1 MAKETKMP
9 EFIVYTD
16 GGCAV
21 NPGGPG
27 GVGVVIVNMK
37 TDEAQEISRGF
48 RSTTNNRMEMMAVI
62 TALQSVPETC
72 SIRLYSDSQYVL
84 NCMSNMWQKRKNTD
98 LWKIIDQA
106 AKKKDLDLRWVKGH
120 NGNEYNERCD
130 ALATMAIQDAA
141 AWETDEGYEKKQ
153 EKWRDFFEKTES
165 AIPNSQKGGAM
176 AFRIMIPED
185 IADPEPDI
193 TDHSA
198 YAVEHDINAG
208 CAKGIKE
215 FYIYG
220 SRSFKDYMKLKTLGI
235 DSVSRMKKEALEEK
249 CADGGYAS
257 KVIFAHIADEKD
269 ALSALRWHVRGL
281 TIRDSIRKVLVDME
295 VRENCR
301 KN

>member
-37 TDEAQEISRGF
+37 TDEVQEISRGF

-98 LWKIIDQA
+98 LWEIIDQA

-120 NGNEYNERCD
+120 NGDEYNERCD
-130 ALATMAIQDAA
+130 ALATMAIQDKAS
-141 AWETDEGYEKKQ
+141 WEVDEGYEKKK
-153 EKWRDFFEKTES
+153 EKWRDFFEKTEN
-165 AIPNSQKGGAM
+165 AISNSQKGGAM
-176 AFRIMIPED
+176 AFHIMIPED

-193 TDHSA
+193 TDHRA

-295 VRENCR
+295 VRENY
-301 KN
+301 KKS